1 MYQYKEMR
9 ASVLT
14 DEGQNMVFELL
25 RSMRLLCAASGV
37 VTGWAAMRG
46 LTGDSWKMLAAL
58 DYLIE
63 KKQIRE
69 VVLREPVCGQDRVF
83 AMSEGA

>member
-1 MYQYKEMR
+1 
-9 ASVLT
+9 
-14 DEGQNMVFELL
+14 
-25 RSMRLLCAASGV
+25 
-37 VTGWAAMRG
+37 MRG